1 MRKTP
6 PGLLARTLTVTF
18 VTVAVILTVVFV
30 VITFDVRDRV
40 RAAETEKL
48 RVSENVFT
56 ALESKRQ
63 QDQVAAMATLAENP
77 TLKAALDTYFT
88 ERRFSGSSDDQ
99 LRATVT
105 GEAEKLA
112 AQTPADVLA
121 VVEPEGRIFTSAG
134 PAASRWPTGQKVDIP
149 AATGATFQSVAV
161 LPAGAFRVT
170 GARLTF
176 GDRVIGALVAG
187 TSLDASYAQ
196 ELSNLSTAG
205 VVITVNDEIV
215 ARTVAADL
223 ARDLLASKLT
233 TGTGVLGNEEYA
245 IRTML
250 SSGAARIYTLT
261 SIDAAARNATRDA
274 LVAVASIAFG
284 GFVLA
289 AIGSLWLARIL
300 SEPIN
305 RVSGEIATMTSRRDF
320 GRTLE
325 LTGSSREL
333 DALTT
338 AFNDLMRGLSAA
350 EAETRSAYVGA
361 IRALAA
367 ALDARDPYTAGHS
380 ERVSALS
387 VMMGR
392 AMNLGTTELEVLR
405 LGALLHDIGKIG
417 VSDQILRKNGPLTP
431 EEFEQIKRH
440 PGLGARILR
449 QVPFLAPHL
458 PIVELHHERPD
469 GHGYPFGLRGDDIP
483 LDARIVH
490 VADAFDAMTSARAY
504 RAARP
509 ASIAFAE
516 LERFSGTQF
525 DPACVEALVSTMPST
540 HDIAEPALA
549 QLLAPHRAGALGTP
563 PSGRQLV

>member
-1 MRKTP
+1 MRAP
-6 PGLLARTLTVTF
+6 PRLLARTLTVTF
-18 VTVAVILTVVFV
+18 ATVAVILTIAFV
-30 VITFDVRDRV
+30 VITLDVRDRV
-40 RAAETEKL
+40 RAAETDKL
-48 RVSENVFT
+48 RVSESVFS
-56 ALESKRQ
+56 ALEVKRQ
-63 QDQVAAMATLAENP
+63 QEQMAAMATLAENP

-88 ERRFSGSSDDQ
+88 ERRFSGASDEQ

-105 GEAEKLA
+105 GEAAKLA

-121 VVEPEGRIFTSAG
+121 VVETDGRIFTSAG
-134 PAASRWPTGQKVDIP
+134 PSAPRWVSGETVDIP
-149 AATGATFQSVAV
+149 RGAGATFQSVAV

-176 GDRVIGALVAG
+176 GERVIGTLVAG
-187 TSLDASYAQ
+187 TSLDANYAQ

-205 VVITVNDEIV
+205 VIITVKDSVV
-215 ARTVAADL
+215 ARTVPDDV
-223 ARDLLASKLT
+223 ARDLVASKLT
-233 TGTGVLGNEEYA
+233 AGTATLGDEEYA
-245 IRTML
+245 IRTIL
-250 SSGAARIYTLT
+250 ASGPARIYTLR

-274 LVAVASIAFG
+274 LVAVGLIAFG
-284 GFVLA
+284 SFILA
-289 AIGSLWLARIL
+289 AIGSLVLARL
-300 SEPIN
+300 VSEPIN
-305 RVSGEIATMTSRRDF
+305 RVSGEIATMTSARDF

-350 EAETRSAYVGA
+350 EAETRSAYLGA

-380 ERVSALS
+380 ERVSTLS

-392 AMNLGTTELEVLR
+392 MMNLGTGELEVLR

-417 VSDQILRKNGPLTP
+417 VGDEILRKNGPLTP

-440 PGLGARILR
+440 PALGARILR

-469 GHGYPFGLRGDDIP
+469 GRGYPFGLRGEEIP

-509 ASIAFAE
+509 ASVAFAE
-516 LERFSGTQF
+516 LQRFSGTQF
-525 DPACVEALVSTMPST
+525 DPACVEALLAAMPAS

-549 QLLAPHRAGALGTP
+549 QLLA
-563 PSGRQLV
+563 RQMV